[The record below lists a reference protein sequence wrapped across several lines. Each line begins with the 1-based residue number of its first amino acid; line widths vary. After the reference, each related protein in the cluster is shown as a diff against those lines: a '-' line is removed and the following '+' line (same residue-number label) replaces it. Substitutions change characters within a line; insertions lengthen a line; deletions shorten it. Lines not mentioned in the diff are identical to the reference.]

1 MIRQLLFARSGSA
14 GESIRSWWYLRLSAA
29 AMLPLILWFIYELST
44 LASLEYAV
52 VREWIASPSTAIL
65 FILLIP
71 VLFYHSQSGMKEV
84 IEDYLADEKQ
94 KNAAIILV
102 RFLATLC
109 AFASMLAVMLVCLGL

>member
-52 VREWIASPSTAIL
+52 VREWIARPSTAIL

-84 IEDYLADEKQ
+84 IEDYLAGERQ
-94 KNAAIILV
+94 KTAAIVLV

>member
-1 MIRQLLFARSGSA
+1 M
-14 GESIRSWWYLRLSAA
+14 
-29 AMLPLILWFIYELST
+29 LWFVYEVST
-44 LASLEYAV
+44 LASMEYDV
-52 VREWIASPSTAIL
+52 VREWIATPSTTIL

-84 IEDYLADEKQ
+84 IEDYLANEKQ
-94 KNAAIILV
+94 KTAAVILV

>member
-1 MIRQLLFARSGSA
+1 
-14 GESIRSWWYLRLSAA
+14 
-29 AMLPLILWFIYELST
+29 MLPLILWFIYELST

-52 VREWIASPSTAIL
+52 VREWIARPSTAIL

-84 IEDYLADEKQ
+84 IEDYLAGERQ
-94 KNAAIILV
+94 KTAAIVLV
-102 RFLATLC
+102 RFLAALC

>member
-29 AMLPLILWFIYELST
+29 ALLPLILWFIYELST

-84 IEDYLADEKQ
+84 IEDYLANEKQ
-94 KNAAIILV
+94 KTAAIILV